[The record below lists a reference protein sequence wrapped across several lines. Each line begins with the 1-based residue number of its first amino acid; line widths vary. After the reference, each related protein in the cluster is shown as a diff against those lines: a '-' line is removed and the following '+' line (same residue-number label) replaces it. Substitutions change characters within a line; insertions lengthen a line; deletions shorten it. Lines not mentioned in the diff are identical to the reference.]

1 MSTRFGIELALD
13 PAFTARAYRTRNIV
27 CGQYG
32 SWAAE
37 MHMLRMSVVSYFQYP
52 DINIDLLAHGVGRLA
67 EASRDRSPGF
77 SISCLGVANGRN
89 GLGDGLNGE
98 MLYRE
103 ATSMLE
109 GLPNASLP
117 IDNEIFH
124 PKINLMEYANLPPTV
139 MADAADFAKGV
150 ATDVGVPAVALA
162 WRLVL
167 LRYHSDAA
175 GDNWSNGNW
184 ASDVSWEH
192 LSSYVL

>member
-1 MSTRFGIELALD
+1 
-13 PAFTARAYRTRNIV
+13 
-27 CGQYG
+27 
-32 SWAAE
+32 
-37 MHMLRMSVVSYFQYP
+37 
-52 DINIDLLAHGVGRLA
+52 
-67 EASRDRSPGF
+67 
-77 SISCLGVANGRN
+77 
-89 GLGDGLNGE
+89 

-103 ATSMLE
+103 AMSMLE

-124 PKINLMEYANLPPTV
+124 PKINLMEYANLPPAV

-150 ATDVGVPAVALA
+150 ATDMGVPAVALA

-175 GDNWSNGNW
+175 GDNWSHGNW
-184 ASDVSWEH
+184 ASDVRWEH